1 MIRHRPP
8 REARSV
14 SIRPQIR
21 VDVRVGSA
29 VLALDGSW
37 IARRARLAEAAIS
50 AALQEL
56 GATAR
61 VTLDLEGVDRIDTA
75 GAWLVERTRRGLV
88 DAGANVDLKAPQDKQ
103 RILIEEVRAHY
114 ADAPPPR
121 PAERLVDLLADFG
134 KGVVG
139 ASEDMVDGTS
149 YMGLFTMALVRSIAN
164 PARLRFT
171 SIVHHLEMI
180 GLRSVPIIAL
190 ISFLVG
196 GIVAQQGIFQL
207 NTFGAPTL
215 VVDLVGILT
224 LRELALLLTSIM
236 IAGRSGSSIT
246 AELGSMKMRE
256 EIDALH
262 VIGLDPMEV
271 LILPRVI
278 ALLLSMPMLTFIS
291 SMAALFGAGM
301 VAFFYGGISPE
312 IFLFRLQNAVGLHT
326 FLVGMIKAPFM
337 ALVIG
342 LIATMEGMG
351 VEGSAESLGRQTTSS
366 VVKSIFM
373 VIVVDGI
380 FAMFFAGIN
389 Y

>member
-1 MIRHRPP
+1 V
-8 REARSV
+8 SV
-14 SIRPQIR
+14 RPQIR
-21 VDVRVGSA
+21 VDMRSGSA

-37 IARRARLAEAAIS
+37 IARRARLAEAAVS

-56 GATAR
+56 GSAAH
-61 VTLDLEGVDRIDTA
+61 VTLDLEGIDRIDTA

-88 DAGANVDLKAPQDKQ
+88 DSGADVDLKAPQDKQ

-121 PAERLVDLLADFG
+121 PVERFVDLLADLG

-149 YMGLFTMALVRSIAN
+149 YMGLFTMAVVRSIAN
-164 PARLRFT
+164 PARLRLT

-207 NTFGAPTL
+207 NTFGAPSL

-278 ALLLSMPMLTFIS
+278 ALLLAMPMLTFIS
-291 SMAALFGAGM
+291 AMSALFGAGL

-312 IFLFRLQNAVGLHT
+312 IFLFRLQNAVGIHT

>member
-1 MIRHRPP
+1 M
-8 REARSV
+8 

-21 VDVRVGSA
+21 VEMQAGNA
-29 VLALDGSW
+29 VMTLDGSW
-37 IARRARLAEAAIS
+37 IARRARLAEAAVAGAL
-50 AALQEL
+50 AAL
-56 GATAR
+56 GSPRR
-61 VTLDLEGVDRIDTA
+61 VTMDLQGVDRIDTA
-75 GAWLVERTRRGLV
+75 GAWLVERTRRDLAEG
-88 DAGANVDLKAPQDKQ
+88 GASVELRAAKDKQ
-103 RILIEEVRAHY
+103 RILIEEVQAHY
-114 ADAPPPR
+114 AESPPAR
-121 PAERLVDLLADFG
+121 PPERFVDLLADLG
-134 KGVVG
+134 KGVTG
-139 ASEDMVDGTS
+139 ASEDLVSGTS
-149 YMGLFTMALVRSIAN
+149 YLGLFASTVIRAFTH
-164 PARLRFT
+164 PTRLRYT

-278 ALLLSMPMLTFIS
+278 ALLIAMPMLTFIS
-291 SMAALFGAGM
+291 SMAALFGAGV
-301 VAFFYGGISPE
+301 VALIYGGISPE
-312 IFLFRLQNAVGLHT
+312 VFLFRLQNAVGIHT

>member
-21 VDVRVGSA
+21 VDVRAGSA

-121 PAERLVDLLADFG
+121 PAERFVDLLADFG

-278 ALLLSMPMLTFIS
+278 ALLFAMPMLTFIS
-291 SMAALFGAGM
+291 AMSALFGAGI

>member
-1 MIRHRPP
+1 MH
-8 REARSV
+8 S
-14 SIRPQIR
+14 
-21 VDVRVGSA
+21 GSA

-37 IARRARLAEAAIS
+37 IARRARLAEAAVS

-56 GATAR
+56 GSPAR
-61 VTLDLEGVDRIDTA
+61 VTLDLEGIDRIDTA

-88 DAGANVDLKAPQDKQ
+88 DSGADVDLKAPQNKQ
-103 RILIEEVRAHY
+103 RILIEEVRTHY
-114 ADAPPPR
+114 ADPPPPR
-121 PAERLVDLLADFG
+121 PVERFVDLLADLG
-134 KGVVG
+134 RGVVG

-149 YMGLFTMALVRSIAN
+149 YMGLFTMAVVRSVAN
-164 PARLRFT
+164 PTRLRMT

-207 NTFGAPTL
+207 NTFGAPSL

-278 ALLLSMPMLTFIS
+278 ALLLAMPMLTFIS
-291 SMAALFGAGM
+291 AMSALFGAGI

-312 IFLFRLQNAVGLHT
+312 IFLFRLQNAVGIHT

-380 FAMFFAGIN
+380 VAMFFAGIN

>member
-1 MIRHRPP
+1 M
-8 REARSV
+8 SV
-14 SIRPQIR
+14 RPQIR
-21 VDVRVGSA
+21 VDLRGGSA
-29 VLALDGSW
+29 VLALGGSW
-37 IARRARLAEAAIS
+37 IARRARLAEAAVS

-56 GATAR
+56 GAPAR
-61 VTLDLEGVDRIDTA
+61 VTLDLQGIDRIDTA
-75 GAWLVERTRRGLV
+75 GAWLVERTRRGLA
-88 DAGANVDLKAPQDKQ
+88 DAGTNVELKAEQDKQ

-114 ADAPPPR
+114 ADAPPAR
-121 PAERLVDLLADFG
+121 PPERLVDLLADFG

-149 YMGLFTMALVRSIAN
+149 YMGLFTMALVRSIGN

-278 ALLLSMPMLTFIS
+278 ALLLAMPMLTFIS
-291 SMAALFGAGM
+291 AMAALFGAGI
-301 VAFFYGGISPE
+301 VAFAYGGISPE
-312 IFLFRLQNAVGLHT
+312 IFLFRLQNAVGIHT

-373 VIVVDGI
+373 VIVVDGV

>member
-1 MIRHRPP
+1 M
-8 REARSV
+8 
-14 SIRPQIR
+14 
-21 VDVRVGSA
+21 
-29 VLALDGSW
+29 ALDGSW
-37 IARRARLAEAAIS
+37 IARRARLAEAAI
-50 AALQEL
+50 AGALHAL
-56 GATAR
+56 GRAHR
-61 VTLDLEGVDRIDTA
+61 VVLDLEGVDRIDTA
-75 GAWLVERTRRGLV
+75 GAWLVERTRREL
-88 DAGANVDLKAPQDKQ
+88 AETGAEVELKAEKDKQ
-103 RILIEEVRAHY
+103 RILIDEVRAHY
-114 ADAPPPR
+114 AEAPPSR
-121 PAERLVDLLADFG
+121 PPERFVDLLADLG
-134 KGVVG
+134 KGVTG
-139 ASEDMVDGTS
+139 ASEDLVSGTS
-149 YMGLFTMALVRSIAN
+149 YFGLFTATLIRAFTN
-164 PARLRFT
+164 PMRLRYT

-215 VVDLVGILT
+215 VVDLVGILV

-271 LILPRVI
+271 LILPRVL
-278 ALLLSMPMLTFIS
+278 ALLVSMPMLTFIS
-291 SMAALFGAGM
+291 SMAALFGAGI
-301 VAFFYGGISPE
+301 VARFYGGISPE
-312 IFLFRLQNAVGLHT
+312 VFLFRLQNAIGLHT

>member
-1 MIRHRPP
+1 V
-8 REARSV
+8 SV
-14 SIRPQIR
+14 RPQIR
-21 VDVRVGSA
+21 VDVQAGSA

-37 IARRARLAEAAIS
+37 IARRARLAEAAVS
-50 AALQEL
+50 SALQEL
-56 GATAR
+56 GSVVR
-61 VTLDLEGVDRIDTA
+61 ITLDLRGIDRMDTA

-88 DAGANVDLKAPQDKQ
+88 DSGADVDLKAPQEKQ
-103 RILIEEVRAHY
+103 RILIEEVRTHY
-114 ADAPPPR
+114 ADSPPPR
-121 PAERLVDLLADFG
+121 PVERFVDLLADLG

-149 YMGLFTMALVRSIAN
+149 YMGLFTMAVVRSLAN

-291 SMAALFGAGM
+291 SMSALFGAGI

-312 IFLFRLQNAVGLHT
+312 IFLFRLQNAVGIHT

>member
-1 MIRHRPP
+1 L
-8 REARSV
+8 SV
-14 SIRPQIR
+14 RPQIR
-21 VDVRVGSA
+21 VDMEAGNA

-37 IARRARLAEAAIS
+37 IARRARLAEAAVS
-50 AALQEL
+50 AALQQL
-56 GATAR
+56 GSAAR
-61 VTLDLEGVDRIDTA
+61 VTLDLRGIDRIDTA

-88 DAGANVDLKAPQDKQ
+88 DSGADVDLKTPQDKQ
-103 RILIEEVRAHY
+103 RILIEEVRTHY
-114 ADAPPPR
+114 ADSPPPR
-121 PAERLVDLLADFG
+121 PAERFVDLLADLG

-149 YMGLFTMALVRSIAN
+149 YMGLFTLAVARSIAN

-278 ALLLSMPMLTFIS
+278 ALLLVMPMLTFIS
-291 SMAALFGAGM
+291 AMAALFGAGI
-301 VAFFYGGISPE
+301 VAFVYGGISPE
-312 IFLFRLQNAVGLHT
+312 IFLFRLQNAVGIHT

>member
-1 MIRHRPP
+1 M
-8 REARSV
+8 SV
-14 SIRPQIR
+14 RPQIR
-21 VDVRVGSA
+21 VDVRAGSA

-37 IARRARLAEAAIS
+37 IARRARLAEAAVS
-50 AALQEL
+50 TALREL

-88 DAGANVDLKAPQDKQ
+88 DAGAHVDLKTPQDKQ
-103 RILIEEVRAHY
+103 RILIDEVRAHY

-121 PAERLVDLLADFG
+121 PPERLVDLLADFG

-149 YMGLFTMALVRSIAN
+149 YMGLFTMAVVRSIAN
-164 PARLRFT
+164 PARLRLT

-278 ALLLSMPMLTFIS
+278 ALLFAMPMLTFIS
-291 SMAALFGAGM
+291 AMAALFGAGI
-301 VAFFYGGISPE
+301 VSFFYGGISPE
-312 IFLFRLQNAVGLHT
+312 IFLFRLQNAVGVHT

>member
-1 MIRHRPP
+1 M
-8 REARSV
+8 EA
-14 SIRPQIR
+14 
-21 VDVRVGSA
+21 GSA

-37 IARRARLAEAAIS
+37 IARRARLAETAVVT
-50 AALQEL
+50 ALAQL
-56 GATAR
+56 GSVKR
-61 VTLDLEGVDRIDTA
+61 VIMDLHGVDRIDTA

-88 DAGANVDLKAPQDKQ
+88 DAGADVDLKAEKDKQ

-114 ADAPPPR
+114 AATPPAR
-121 PAERLVDLLADFG
+121 PQERFVDLLADLG
-134 KGVVG
+134 RGVIG
-139 ASEDMVDGTS
+139 ASEDMVSGTS
-149 YMGLFTMALVRSIAN
+149 YLGLFTMTLVHALTN

-207 NTFGAPTL
+207 NTFGAPLL

-271 LILPRVI
+271 LILPRVL
-278 ALLLSMPMLTFIS
+278 ALLFAMPILTFIS
-291 SMAALFGAGM
+291 EMAALFGAGF
-301 VAFFYGGISPE
+301 VAFIYGGISPE
-312 IFLFRLQNAVGLHT
+312 VFLLRLQNAIGFST
-326 FLVGMIKAPFM
+326 FMVGMIKAPFM

>member
-1 MIRHRPP
+1 L
-8 REARSV
+8 SV
-14 SIRPQIR
+14 RPQ
-21 VDVRVGSA
+21 VRVELGGDEA
-29 VLALDGSW
+29 VLSLDGSW
-37 IARRARLAEAAIS
+37 IARRARRAESAIA
-50 AALQEL
+50 AALAKVD
-56 GATAR
+56 GAPR
-61 VTLDLEGVDRIDTA
+61 VSLDLAGIDRIDTA
-75 GAWLVERTRRGLV
+75 GAWLVERTRRVL
-88 DAGANVDLKAPQDKQ
+88 AATGAQVEIASAQDKQ
-103 RILIEEVRAHY
+103 NILISEVRAHY
-114 ADAPPPR
+114 AEPPPPR
-121 PAERLVDLLADFG
+121 PHERLFDFLADLG
-134 KGVVG
+134 GSIVGSVEDLVSG
-139 ASEDMVDGTS
+139 AS
-149 YMGLFTMALVRSIAN
+149 YFGLFTTTFLRAIAN
-164 PARLRFT
+164 PGRIRFT
-171 SIVHHLEMI
+171 SVVHHLDMI

-207 NTFGAPTL
+207 NNFGAPL
-215 VVDLVGILT
+215 FVVDLVGILT
-224 LRELALLLTSIM
+224 LRELALLLTAIM

-271 LILPRVI
+271 LILPRVL
-278 ALLLSMPMLTFIS
+278 ALLIAMPMLTFIS
-291 SMAALFGAGM
+291 AMAALIGSGL
-301 VAFFYGGISPE
+301 VADIYGGINPQV
-312 IFLFRLQNAVGLHT
+312 FVLRLQNAVSLHT

>member
-1 MIRHRPP
+1 
-8 REARSV
+8 V

-121 PAERLVDLLADFG
+121 PAERFVDLLADFG

-246 AELGSMKMRE
+246 AELGSMKIRE

-278 ALLLSMPMLTFIS
+278 ALLFAMPMLTFIS
-291 SMAALFGAGM
+291 AMSALFGAGI

>member
-1 MIRHRPP
+1 M
-8 REARSV
+8 SV
-14 SIRPQIR
+14 RPQIR
-21 VDVRVGSA
+21 VGVEAGNAMMV
-29 VLALDGSW
+29 LDGSW
-37 IARRARLAEAAIS
+37 IARRARLAEAAI
-50 AALQEL
+50 AAAMGKL
-56 GATAR
+56 GSVR
-61 VTLDLEGVDRIDTA
+61 NVIMDLRGVDRIDTA
-75 GAWLVERTRRGLV
+75 GAWLVERTRRNLV
-88 DAGANVDLKAPQDKQ
+88 DAGAAVDLKAPMDKQ
-103 RILIEEVRAHY
+103 RILIEEVRTHY
-114 ADAPPPR
+114 AATPPSR
-121 PAERLVDLLADFG
+121 PQERFVDVLADLG
-134 KGVVG
+134 KGVIG
-139 ASEDMVDGTS
+139 ASEDLVSGTS
-149 YMGLFTMALVRSIAN
+149 YLGLFTVTLVRAFTN

-190 ISFLVG
+190 LSFLVG

-207 NTFGAPTL
+207 NTFGAPLL

-271 LILPRVI
+271 LILPRVL
-278 ALLLSMPMLTFIS
+278 ALLLAMPLLTFIS
-291 SMAALFGAGM
+291 SMSALVGAGL
-301 VAFFYGGISPE
+301 VAFLYGGISPE
-312 IFLFRLQNAVGLHT
+312 VFLIRLQNALGINT

>member
-1 MIRHRPP
+1 M
-8 REARSV
+8 

-21 VDVRVGSA
+21 VDVRAGSA

-37 IARRARLAEAAIS
+37 IARRARLAEAAVS

-56 GATAR
+56 GAAAAR

-103 RILIEEVRAHY
+103 RILIEEVRTHY

-121 PAERLVDLLADFG
+121 PVERLVDLLADFG

-207 NTFGAPTL
+207 NTFGAPSL

-278 ALLLSMPMLTFIS
+278 ALLFAMPMLTFIS
-291 SMAALFGAGM
+291 AMAALFGAGI

-312 IFLFRLQNAVGLHT
+312 IFLFRLQNAVGIHT

>member
-1 MIRHRPP
+1 
-8 REARSV
+8 V

-21 VDVRVGSA
+21 VDVRAGSA

-37 IARRARLAEAAIS
+37 IARRARLAEAAVS

-56 GATAR
+56 GAAAAR

-75 GAWLVERTRRGLV
+75 GAWLVERTRRGLA

-103 RILIEEVRAHY
+103 RILIEEVRTHY
-114 ADAPPPR
+114 ADPPPPR
-121 PAERLVDLLADFG
+121 PVERLVDLLADFG

-180 GLRSVPIIAL
+180 GPPPPPPIAL

-207 NTFGAPTL
+207 NTFGAPSL

-278 ALLLSMPMLTFIS
+278 ALLFAMPMLTFIS
-291 SMAALFGAGM
+291 AMAALFGAGI
-301 VAFFYGGISPE
+301 VAFYYGGISPE
-312 IFLFRLQNAVGLHT
+312 IFLFRLQNAVGIHT

>member
-1 MIRHRPP
+1 V
-8 REARSV
+8 SV
-14 SIRPQIR
+14 RPQIR
-21 VDVRVGSA
+21 VGTEAGSA

-37 IARRARLAEAAIS
+37 IARRARVAEAAVT
-50 AALQEL
+50 AALGEL
-56 GATAR
+56 DGATS
-61 VTLDLEGVDRIDTA
+61 VTMDLHGIDRIDTA

-88 DAGANVDLKAPQDKQ
+88 DAGAKVDLRAAQDKQ
-103 RILIEEVRAHY
+103 RILIEEVRTHY
-114 ADAPPPR
+114 AATPPSR
-121 PAERLVDLLADFG
+121 PQERFVDVLADLG
-134 KGVVG
+134 KGVIG
-139 ASEDMVDGTS
+139 ASEDLVSGTS
-149 YMGLFTMALVRSIAN
+149 YLGLFTMTLVRAITN
-164 PARLRFT
+164 PGRLRFT

-180 GLRSVPIIAL
+180 GFRSVPIISL

-207 NTFGAPTL
+207 NTFGAPLL

-271 LILPRVI
+271 LILPRVL
-278 ALLLSMPMLTFIS
+278 ALLLAMPLLTFLS
-291 SMAALFGAGM
+291 AMSALFGAGL
-301 VAFFYGGISPE
+301 VAFLYGGISPE
-312 IFLFRLQNAVGLHT
+312 VFLIRLQNALGINT
-326 FLVGMIKAPFM
+326 FFVGMIKAPFM